1 MVSRFITG
9 LFCGFFTGVL
19 PIYLY
24 EIAPKNLRGLTG
36 TLNQLN
42 IVFGILSTN
51 VLGLPGIF
59 GTEKLWPILVG
70 IVFFPVLA
78 HAFLAFGVKSP
89 KYLFM
94 KYDDRN
100 GAEEALIKLRG
111 INNLS
116 LVQNELD
123 ELEEEK
129 MQMSNQTEF
138 KWRDFIEKKYL
149 FRPLVVTII
158 IQMSQQLSGINAV
171 DIFFMSKQ

>member
-9 LFCGFFTGVL
+9 LFCGVFTGVL

-42 IVFGILSTN
+42 IVFGILCTN
-51 VLGLPGIF
+51 VLGLPDIF

-78 HAFLAFGVKSP
+78 HALLVFGVKIP

-94 KYDDRN
+94 KYYDRN
-100 GAEEALIKLRG
+100 APEEALIKLRG
-111 INNLS
+111 FNNLS

-129 MQMSNQTEF
+129 MQLSNQTEF
-138 KWRDFIEKKYL
+138 KWSDFIEKKYL
-149 FRPLVVTII
+149 FRPLIVTIV
-158 IQMSQQLSGINAV
+158 IQMSQQFSGINAV
-171 DIFFMSKQ
+171 NKYIIN